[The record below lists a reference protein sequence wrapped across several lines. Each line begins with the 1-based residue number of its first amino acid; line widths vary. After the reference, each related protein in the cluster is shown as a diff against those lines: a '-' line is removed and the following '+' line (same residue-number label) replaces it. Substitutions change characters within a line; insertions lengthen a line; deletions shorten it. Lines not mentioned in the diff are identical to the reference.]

1 MMLDIA
7 ALDALDLRV
16 IVDNETD
23 GLSSEVMGS
32 SLLLTHLWRS
42 CRITVDRPS
51 DLTSLLQLILP
62 EDIGKSLETD
72 ENRDIHS
79 NSENQDMLISILNS
93 YMARGYIRN
102 HRSLLQ
108 CKAGRTMFSLSNRV
122 KGGATQWQSLLCK
135 WPKRQW
141 HRLKESVLRKF
152 SNG

>member
-51 DLTSLLQLILP
+51 DLTSLL
-62 EDIGKSLETD
+62 
-72 ENRDIHS
+72 
-79 NSENQDMLISILNS
+79 
-93 YMARGYIRN
+93 
-102 HRSLLQ
+102 
-108 CKAGRTMFSLSNRV
+108 
-122 KGGATQWQSLLCK
+122 
-135 WPKRQW
+135 
-141 HRLKESVLRKF
+141 
-152 SNG
+152 